1 MAIIDFSQR
10 SLLLSLAAIAFNPT
24 AWNIVAQNG
33 ACYLRSFMMRARTNM
48 LAVCR
53 VPQQDADTRLRLAAR
68 RLLLPRVLH
77 LLLRTLP

>member
-33 ACYLRSFMMRARTNM
+33 ACCLRSFAMRADTD
-48 LAVCR
+48 VPGGCR
-53 VPQQDADTRLRLAAR
+53 VP
-68 RLLLPRVLH
+68 
-77 LLLRTLP
+77 